1 MKKQFSIQ
9 ALVYLLIVNCG
20 LSSSEVTQEEIIQ
33 NPVETTVQVVT
44 EEPTTTSSTTTTTLF
59 VCLEDNNQNINFDR
73 LKNVQN
79 FLNRYGFEAGEEDG
93 YLGNQ
98 TISAVKSFQAYA
110 GLKPDGD
117 IGPMTKEKMRN
128 WTGCEEKMD
137 TYIETEDDSS
147 SSSQTSPTSSTTT
160 TTTTTTSTTT
170 TTVPT
175 QNINYNF
182 ENNYGYLPSVSLS
195 NLEVLSIFRGVEDLS
210 SICGVPYINEF
221 ENEARNLY
229 TNGNLEYS
237 TIQNGEFSTSN
248 STTQITQNTANKI
261 TIEVNGNG
269 DTNFKFYFIKPFE
282 TTITILEPSEI
293 TTSTGLT
300 TAVFEKSELEQGFW
314 FYSFAEN
321 NSGQIVRSSG
331 AREFLVSDDITQTNS
346 VNNEIDSL
354 FFTFNQQNISRGE
367 NLNDK
372 ENIKLLYTS
381 SKIYDLRDN
390 TSNFIS
396 DSATTITLASELQ
409 ASVGEILHI
418 GSELMKVVSKN
429 GKNFDVERG
438 YLNTEKQNHAIGS
451 SVKAIPKYSKRDI
464 QSSFAYA
471 VISSEE
477 GFKYQIPLDSELSS
491 KSLSTAG
498 CPNGVYSF
506 EEITIFS
513 FRPKGSSTVYTK
525 TLVDR
530 NNPLFDKQFTIN
542 NSYNY
547 SPPSINSLDQIGN
560 FLNKGPKNTVVNKG
574 DQILFDFSG
583 LDKGTNKPKFVEL
596 KFLMLP
602 YESSKNSTR
611 KSIFFDTEDEEYIFE
626 ISIDSIISSSSSNS
640 SDWESGYKYIF
651 ESIVVYDEVTKTTI
665 KNNSEIIYDYKNEKG
680 SHEAYY
686 LDQFSFIVP

>member
-1 MKKQFSIQ
+1 MKKQFSIL
-9 ALVYLLIVNCG
+9 ALVYLLIISCG
-20 LSSSEVTQEEIIQ
+20 SDSSEVTEEETIQ
-33 NPVETTVQVVT
+33 NPVETTVAVVVA
-44 EEPTTTSSTTTTTLF
+44 ESTTTSSTTTTTLF

-93 YLGNQ
+93 YLGNE
-98 TISAVKSFQAYA
+98 TIRAVKSFQAYA

-128 WTGCEEKMD
+128 WTGCEEKVD
-137 TYIETEDDSS
+137 TYIETEDEST
-147 SSSQTSPTSSTTT
+147 SSSQTSPSSTT
-160 TTTTTTSTTT
+160 TTTTTTSTTS

-175 QNINYNF
+175 QNVIYNF
-182 ENNYGYLPSVSLS
+182 ESNYGYLPSVSLS
-195 NLEVLSIFRGVEDLS
+195 ELEVISIFRGVENLS
-210 SICGVPYINEF
+210 SICGVPYINNF
-221 ENEARNLY
+221 ELEARNLY
-229 TNGNLEYS
+229 ANGNLEYS
-237 TIQNGEFSTSN
+237 SIQNGGFSISN
-248 STTQITQNTANKI
+248 LTTQIIQNTANQI
-261 TIEVNGNG
+261 TIEVDGNG

-282 TTITILEPSEI
+282 TTITILEPSVI
-293 TTSTGLT
+293 TTSIGLT

-331 AREFLVSDDITQTNS
+331 VREFLVSDDITQTNS
-346 VNNEIDSL
+346 ANNEVDSL

-372 ENIKLLYTS
+372 ENIKLFYTS
-381 SKIYDLRDN
+381 SKIYDARNN
-390 TSNFIS
+390 TPNFIS
-396 DSATTITLASELQ
+396 DSATTVTLTSESQ
-409 ASVGEILHI
+409 ALVGEILHI

-451 SVKAIPKYSKRDI
+451 SVKAIPKYSKRDV

-547 SPPSINSLDQIGN
+547 SPPSINSLDQSGN
-560 FLNKGPKNTVVNKG
+560 FLNKGPKNTVVSKG
-574 DQILFDFSG
+574 DQLLFDFSG
-583 LDKGTNKPKFVEL
+583 LDKGTNKPRFVEL

-611 KSIFFDTEDEEYIFE
+611 KSIFFDIDDEEYIFE
-626 ISIDSIISSSSSNS
+626 IRIDNVISLSSSKST
-640 SDWESGYKYIF
+640 DWESGYKYIF

>member
-1 MKKQFSIQ
+1 MKKQFSIL
-9 ALVYLLIVNCG
+9 ALVYLLIISCG
-20 LSSSEVTQEEIIQ
+20 SSSSEVTQEEIIQ
-33 NPVETTVQVVT
+33 NPVETTVAVVT
-44 EEPTTTSSTTTTTLF
+44 EESTTTSITTTTTLF

-93 YLGNQ
+93 YLGNE
-98 TISAVKSFQAYA
+98 TIRAVKSFQAYA

-128 WTGCEEKMD
+128 WTGCEEKIE
-137 TYIETEDDSS
+137 TYIETEDEST

-160 TTTTTTSTTT
+160 TTTSTTSTTI
-170 TTVPT
+170 PT

-195 NLEVLSIFRGVEDLS
+195 ELEVISIFRGVENLS
-210 SICGVPYINEF
+210 SICGVPYINNF
-221 ENEARNLY
+221 EIEASNLY
-229 TNGNLEYS
+229 ANGNLEYS
-237 TIQNGEFSTSN
+237 SIQNDGFSISN
-248 STTQITQNTANKI
+248 STTQIIQNTPNQI
-261 TIEVNGNG
+261 TIEVDGNG

-282 TTITILEPSEI
+282 TTITVLEPSVI
-293 TTSTGLT
+293 STSTGLT

-331 AREFLVSDDITQTNS
+331 AREFLVSDDIIQTS
-346 VNNEIDSL
+346 SANNEVDSL
-354 FFTFNQQNISRGE
+354 FFTFNQQNISKGE

-372 ENIKLLYTS
+372 ENINLFYTS
-381 SKIYDLRDN
+381 SNIYDLRDN

-396 DSATTITLASELQ
+396 DSATTVTLTSESQ

-451 SVKAIPKYSKRDI
+451 SVKSIPKYSKRDI

-491 KSLSTAG
+491 KSLSTSG

-525 TLVDR
+525 TVVDR

-547 SPPSINSLDQIGN
+547 SPPSIMSLDQSGN
-560 FLNKGPKNTVVNKG
+560 FLNNGPKNTVVDNG
-574 DQILFDFSG
+574 DKILFDFSG
-583 LDKGTNKPKFVEL
+583 LDKGTNKPEFVEL

-626 ISIDSIISSSSSNS
+626 ISIDNVISSSSPKST
-640 SDWESGYKYIF
+640 DWESGYKYIF
-651 ESIVVYDEVTKTTI
+651 ESIVIYDEVTKTTI

>member
-1 MKKQFSIQ
+1 MKKQFRFLV
-9 ALVYLLIVNCG
+9 LVYLLIINCG
-20 LSSSEVTQEEIIQ
+20 SSLNEVTQEESIQ
-33 NPVETTVQVVT
+33 NPIETTAPVVA
-44 EEPTTTSSTTTTTLF
+44 EESTTTSSTTTTTLF
-59 VCLEDNNQNINFDR
+59 VCVEESNQNINFDR

-98 TISAVKSFQAYA
+98 TIRAIKSFQAFA

-117 IGPMTKEKMRN
+117 IGPMTKEKMLN

-137 TYIETEDDSS
+137 TFIETEDEVD

-160 TTTTTTSTTT
+160 TTTSTTS

-195 NLEVLSIFRGVEDLS
+195 ELEVISIFRGVENLS
-210 SICGVPYINEF
+210 SICGVPYINNF
-221 ENEARNLY
+221 DIEARNLY
-229 TNGNLEYS
+229 ANGNLEYS
-237 TIQNGEFSTSN
+237 SIQNGGFSN
-248 STTQITQNTANKI
+248 SNLTTQIIQNSANQI
-261 TIEVNGNG
+261 TIEVDGNG

-282 TTITILEPSEI
+282 TTITMLEPKEI
-293 TTSTGLT
+293 STSTGMT
-300 TAVFEKSELEQGFW
+300 TAVFEKSELAQGFW

-321 NSGQIVRSSG
+321 NSGQVVRSSG
-331 AREFLVSDDITQTNS
+331 VREFLVSDDITQTNS
-346 VNNEIDSL
+346 ANNEVESL
-354 FFTFNQQNISRGE
+354 FFTLNQQNITRGE
-367 NLNDK
+367 NLNSK
-372 ENIKLLYTS
+372 ENIKLFYTS
-381 SKIYDLRDN
+381 SKIYDSRNN

-396 DSATTITLASELQ
+396 DTTTTITLASESQ
-409 ASVGEILHI
+409 AYVGEILHI

-438 YLNTEKQNHAIGS
+438 YLNTAKQNHTIGS
-451 SVKAIPKYSKRDI
+451 SVKAIPNYSKTDI

-471 VISSEE
+471 VIRSEE
-477 GFKYQIPLDSELSS
+477 GYKYQIALDSELSS
-491 KSLSTAG
+491 KSLSTSG

-513 FRPKGSSTVYTK
+513 FRAKGSSTVYTK
-525 TLVDR
+525 TLLDR

-547 SPPSINSLDQIGN
+547 SPPSISSLDQSGN
-560 FLNKGPKNTVVNKG
+560 FLNQGPKNTIVKKG
-574 DQILFDFSG
+574 EKILFDFSG
-583 LDKGTNKPKFVEL
+583 LEKGTNKPKFVEL

-602 YESSKNSTR
+602 YESSKNTTR
-611 KSIFFDTEDEEYIFE
+611 KSVFFDTEEEKYNFE
-626 ISIDSIISSSSSNS
+626 ISIDNVISSSSPKS

-665 KNNSEIIYDYKNEKG
+665 NNSSEIIYDYKNEKG
-680 SHEAYY
+680 NHEAYY

>member
-1 MKKQFSIQ
+1 MKKQFSFL
-9 ALVYLLIVNCG
+9 ALVYFLIISCG
-20 LSSSEVTQEEIIQ
+20 SSTTDDIKEASIQ
-33 NPVETTVQVVT
+33 NPIETTAPVST
-44 EEPTTTSSTTTTTLF
+44 EESTTTSSTTTTTLY

-93 YLGNQ
+93 YLGNE
-98 TISAVKSFQAYA
+98 TIRAVKSFQAYA

-137 TYIETEDDSS
+137 TYIETEDES
-147 SSSQTSPTSSTTT
+147 TSSTQTPPT
-160 TTTTTTSTTT
+160 STTTTSTTST
-170 TTVPT
+170 TSTTVPT

-195 NLEVLSIFRGVEDLS
+195 ELEVISIFRGVENLS
-210 SICGVPYINEF
+210 SICGVPYFNNF
-221 ENEARNLY
+221 EIEALNLY
-229 TNGNLEYS
+229 ANGNLEYS
-237 TIQNGEFSTSN
+237 SIQNGGFSISN
-248 STTQITQNTANKI
+248 LTTQIIQNTANQI
-261 TIEVNGNG
+261 TIEVDGNG
-269 DTNFKFYFIKPFE
+269 DTNFRFYFIKPFE
-282 TTITILEPSEI
+282 TTITILEPSVI
-293 TTSTGLT
+293 TTSIGLT

-331 AREFLVSDDITQTNS
+331 VREFLVSDDITQTNAA
-346 VNNEIDSL
+346 NNEVDSL

-451 SVKAIPKYSKRDI
+451 SVKAIPKYSKEDI

-471 VISSEE
+471 VIRSEE

-513 FRPKGSSTVYTK
+513 FRPKGSSSVYTK

-542 NSYNY
+542 NSYDY
-547 SPPSINSLDQIGN
+547 SPPSINSLDQTGN

-596 KFLMLP
+596 KFIMLP
-602 YESSKNSTR
+602 LSISTTP
-611 KSIFFDTEDEEYIFE
+611 S
-626 ISIDSIISSSSSNS
+626 
-640 SDWESGYKYIF
+640 
-651 ESIVVYDEVTKTTI
+651 
-665 KNNSEIIYDYKNEKG
+665 
-680 SHEAYY
+680 
-686 LDQFSFIVP
+686 